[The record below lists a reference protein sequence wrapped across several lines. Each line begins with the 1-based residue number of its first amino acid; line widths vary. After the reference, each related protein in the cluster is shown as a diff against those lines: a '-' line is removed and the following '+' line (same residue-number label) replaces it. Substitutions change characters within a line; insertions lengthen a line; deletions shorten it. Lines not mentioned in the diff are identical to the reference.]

1 MNVYFVLCIRIK
13 NSIYYFQQKCYNG
26 NVSNSI
32 KTRSYLSKGNS
43 VSFPEKAEKGWG
55 FDILCIRQG
64 LMGICANAPLCAA
77 LIRSVAR
84 GWEISSWRGVVLNLF
99 SGRGARCKGRGLTI
113 ENNFFHI

>member
-13 NSIYYFQQKCYNG
+13 NSIYYFQQKRYKG

-32 KTRSYLSKGNS
+32 KTRSYFSKGNS

-55 FDILCIRQG
+55 FDILFVSPG
-64 LMGICANAPLCAA
+64 LMGICANAPLCAG

-84 GWEISSWRGVVLNLF
+84 GWGF
-99 SGRGARCKGRGLTI
+99 SPG
-113 ENNFFHI
+113 EV